1 MKRNERTPNEQRIY
15 KSKRANYL
23 RVFDLSDGHHST
35 PDLSFQ
41 NIEFALDIGTCNSN
55 KTAQNTASR
64 LTVDL
69 STFFR

>member
-41 NIEFALDIGTCNSN
+41 NIESLWTLGHVTV
-55 KTAQNTASR
+55 TR
-64 LTVDL
+64 LHRTQLAD
-69 STFFR
+69 